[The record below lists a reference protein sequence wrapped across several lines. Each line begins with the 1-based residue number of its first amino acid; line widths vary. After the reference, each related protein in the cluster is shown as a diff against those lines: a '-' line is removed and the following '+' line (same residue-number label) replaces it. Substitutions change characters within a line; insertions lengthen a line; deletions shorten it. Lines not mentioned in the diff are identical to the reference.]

1 METLTLKLSDSASE
15 AVRRFLKTLPAEEV
29 ELVSS
34 DSDDQSYLWTK
45 EWQEGEALV
54 DREIAEGN
62 LIGPF
67 DNVDE
72 MMKSFKKLRK

>member
-1 METLTLKLSDSASE
+1 METLTLKLSGSASE
-15 AVRRFLKTLPAEEV
+15 AVRRFLKTLPPEEV

-34 DSDDQSYLWTK
+34 DSDDQSYFWTR

-54 DREIAEGN
+54 DMEIAEGN

-72 MMKSFKKLRK
+72 MIESFKKLRE